1 MKKKEHKV
9 KAFLLMSCMI
19 VKILLNAFSIWAIE
33 AEASGARY
41 YGVVIAYKGDGDW
54 NVARKACVKGGQLR
68 VYDGYINETSRFWG
82 SVIAR
87 ERCASD
93 EYWYWKLASG
103 CKIWDISDG
112 REELS
117 RKNFNRVFKNR
128 EMGYH
133 FAFKVN
139 SAGKVCEIQAGS

>member
-1 MKKKEHKV
+1 MGWKKHRA
-9 KAFLLMSCMI
+9 KAFLLTSCII
-19 VKILLNAFSIWAIE
+19 VGMLLNAFSIGTIE
-33 AEASGARY
+33 AEASSARY
-41 YGVVIAYKGDGDW
+41 YGVVIAYEGDDDW
-54 NVARKACVKGGQLR
+54 YAARKACVKGGQLR

-103 CKIWDISDG
+103 CKIGDITDG

-117 RKNFNRVFKNR
+117 RKILTGFSKTRKWDTILR
-128 EMGYH
+128 S
-133 FAFKVN
+133 K
-139 SAGKVCEIQAGS
+139 